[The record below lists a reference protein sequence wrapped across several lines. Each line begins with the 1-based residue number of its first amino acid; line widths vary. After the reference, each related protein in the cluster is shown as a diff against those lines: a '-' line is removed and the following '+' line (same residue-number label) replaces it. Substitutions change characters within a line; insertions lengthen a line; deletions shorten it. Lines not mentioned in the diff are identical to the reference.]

1 LTLIEIGYL
10 NIVGQIDIWQA
21 VSLYDRICF
30 CESWACHNQKWDYRK
45 FRVNREYIDMRYFML
60 DDRFSNDEKPE
71 VVLAVL
77 LDELERPIQSIHGYN
92 EIRRKGLTLKS
103 EDSIDFEGQINIAI
117 LELLKLIEIGRLYL
131 KSRQGTDK
139 T

>member
-1 LTLIEIGYL
+1 
-10 NIVGQIDIWQA
+10 
-21 VSLYDRICF
+21 
-30 CESWACHNQKWDYRK
+30 
-45 FRVNREYIDMRYFML
+45 MRYFML